1 MRRET
6 AMYEILPGQAGALK
20 SGIRCIGEELDRALV
35 KAGAKNASLWSVE
48 NFLYAYAE
56 FEDDCSA
63 SIESIAA
70 PYAGGLSACTKK
82 IAGNEMD
89 LMYHDLGVVRQ
100 DKSFI
105 RRRVFATV
113 LKDGCAAEYK
123 ARHQKLIDA
132 RGGEVKDHHESN
144 FTIRCAKDRYI
155 FGYCEFVKEFDREQ
169 TEEEKQETIAWE
181 TRQLEIMDW
190 LTDDVD
196 RITGQK
202 HEKMECLFLQ
212 KGY

>member
-6 AMYEILPGQAGALK
+6 AMYEILPGQAGALE
-20 SGIRCIGEELDRALV
+20 SGISYIRDELNTLLV
-35 KAGAKNASLWSVE
+35 KVGAKNASVWTAAD
-48 NFLYAYAE
+48 FLYLYAE
-56 FEDDCSA
+56 FEDGCPA
-63 SIESIAA
+63 SLESVTA
-70 PYAGGLSACTKK
+70 PYAGYLTSFASK

-89 LMYHDLGVVRQ
+89 LMYHDLGIVRQ
-100 DKSFI
+100 DKTEI

-123 ARHQKLIDA
+123 ARHQKLIEA
-132 RGGEVKDHHESN
+132 RGEVMDHHESN
-144 FTIRCAKDRYI
+144 FTIRCAKGKYI
-155 FGYCEFVKEFDREQ
+155 FGYCEFVKLFDREE
-169 TEEEKQETIAWE
+169 TEEEKQATIAWE

-196 RITGQK
+196 WITGQK
-202 HEKMECLFLQ
+202 HEKMRCLFLQ